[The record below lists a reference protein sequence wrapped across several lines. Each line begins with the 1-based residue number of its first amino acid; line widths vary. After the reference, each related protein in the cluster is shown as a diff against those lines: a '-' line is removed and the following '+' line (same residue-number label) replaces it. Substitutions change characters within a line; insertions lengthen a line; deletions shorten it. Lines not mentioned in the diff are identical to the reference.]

1 MKAKMLFPLIVAAG
15 LTAAC
20 SEATQGTA
28 SSSAQS
34 VANFYRGKTIQLI
47 VGSAA
52 GAGYDAYGRTLARFM
67 GKHIPGNPT
76 IVVQNMPAASS
87 LQAVRYLRSAAP
99 KDGTALLLFN
109 RALIT
114 IKSPMPIS

>member
-1 MKAKMLFPLIVAAG
+1 MQRSDARHGIVIG
-15 LTAAC
+15 PIRRQFLP
-20 SEATQGTA
+20 
-28 SSSAQS
+28 
-34 VANFYRGKTIQLI
+34 RKTIQLI